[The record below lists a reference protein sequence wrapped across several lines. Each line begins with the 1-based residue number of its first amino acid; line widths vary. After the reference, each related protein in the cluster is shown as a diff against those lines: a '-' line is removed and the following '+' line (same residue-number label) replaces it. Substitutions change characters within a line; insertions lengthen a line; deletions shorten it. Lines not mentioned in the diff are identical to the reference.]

1 MLCYSHLPTKPNPI
15 PVALDDPEVTAMS
28 LVTISI
34 VGNLVK
40 PPEQIYFASGRVKT
54 TMVVAVNGS
63 GRGPRAAEIADFY
76 RVEIWGKLA
85 EAAGKYLSKG
95 NQVGVSGR
103 LILDRW
109 TDKQGRSRITPIVEA
124 TQMAFPPRLKVVPG
138 DDQAAE
144 HSTGVN
150 PIGGAVVFN
159 EADGEEDTDETTDDT
174 AYGSPPDAEPEPVP
188 PTRRS
193 PQTA

>member
-1 MLCYSHLPTKPNPI
+1 
-15 PVALDDPEVTAMS
+15 MS

-40 PPEQIYFASGRVKT
+40 PPEQMYFASGRTKT

-63 GRGPRAAEIADFY
+63 GRGARAADTADFY
-76 RVEIWGKLA
+76 RVELWGKLA
-85 EAAGKYLSKG
+85 ELAGKYLSKG
-95 NQVGVSGR
+95 NQVGLSGR

-124 TQMAFPPRLKVVPG
+124 TQLAFPPRLKVVAG
-138 DDQAAE
+138 DGQAAE
-144 HSTGVN
+144 PETGVN
-150 PIGGAVVFN
+150 PIGGEVVFQDDEN
-159 EADGEEDTDETTDDT
+159 DTEETTDDT
-174 AYGSPPDAEPEPVP
+174 AYGTPPDAEPEPVP
-188 PTRRS
+188 PMRRS